1 MIHFGPVKDNTLA
14 VSPENYDPRAG
25 EDLGFTG
32 HPRFERWA
40 VIPVEEFVEVREEV
54 TVVYRRDDD
63 HVHG

>member
-32 HPRFERWA
+32 TPDSNAGR
-40 VIPVEEFVEVREEV
+40 
-54 TVVYRRDDD
+54 
-63 HVHG
+63 